1 MAKAHIKAGSCGFT
15 VDVVATLQDKR
26 TVNLEI
32 ASDCPNLEPLIQELK
47 QVDPYYEVEPRS
59 DKARIRPLVNEHLQH
74 CASCPAPIGIL
85 KAVEVAAGFAVPKD
99 VHIELSRE

>member
-32 ASDCPNLEPLIQELK
+32 ASDCPNLEPWIQELK

-59 DKARIRPLVNEHLQH
+59 DKGRIRSLVNKLQH

-99 VHIELSRE
+99 VRIELSRG